1 MAILLCIWAVLG
13 PHANAA
19 NVRLDDGA
27 LRQQAGPAVV
37 LVLVTFERGA
47 GRGTGFVLNDGGYV
61 ATNEHVVRG
70 ASAVAVHQR
79 DIGAGATVVWSSR
92 PMDLAIVKIE
102 EPLSGLG
109 TVTLALSPL
118 DENTDQSVQAVGFPG
133 VSDEVVAGEDVLA
146 LAIAG
151 LDIGDVGKP
160 TYTEGQVSR
169 FLRDGSWGLGGTLDI
184 VQHTAPINA
193 GNSGGP
199 LLDACGRVI
208 GINTFGPTSPVLDTG
223 RVGVLSGTYWASFA
237 GELARVLDSKGIPYQ
252 STEEPCLATDFTG
265 VSTEELEQIKEEF
278 EGGVDQ
284 IRGGVDQIQGRID
297 ELERRVAETDGRE
310 REAHQEELARLRA
323 HLQGQIEEDRRQRE
337 QIRGEQRRLQG
348 QIEEDRRRREQI
360 QGKQRRQWVMT
371 ASVAVGVVIFLFV
384 AATLAFASFR
394 RSVLRTMSRVQDG
407 ASRVVQEGASRVV
420 RSRSEGRQSP
430 RRRTAQRP
438 IPEVPEYPRRLRIG
452 RGRDMDVVVKSESV
466 SREHA
471 ELVVSGAGGQFRLI
485 DCGSTNGTRV
495 LRRGRWQRVQEDVV
509 GPREHIKLGDYQT
522 TPLALERMAQPHA
535 SGRGGRQQHSGGRWG
550 GENAA
555 EARRGDDRPSSIAVR
570 RNSAGQIVPKDRA

>member
-1 MAILLCIWAVLG
+1 MYAGRASRIAIVFVWATLG
-13 PHANAA
+13 PHLGAA
-19 NVRLDDGA
+19 SALDDGT
-27 LRQQAGPAVV
+27 LRQQARPAVLRV
-37 LVLVTFERGA
+37 VVEG
-47 GRGTGFVLNDGGYV
+47 GSGTGFVLNEDGHV
-61 ATNEHVVRG
+61 ATNQHVVADATSFSLHQAG
-70 ASAVAVHQR
+70 HEASATL
-79 DIGAGATVVWSSR
+79 IWSS
-92 PMDLAIVKIE
+92 PELDLAILLLRDRL
-102 EPLSGLG
+102 PGLEA
-109 TVTLALSPL
+109 VTLALSSP
-118 DENTDQSVQAVGFPG
+118 DENSDQDVLAVGFPG
-133 VSDEVVAGEDVLA
+133 VSDELAVAVTDDPTSTSGE
-146 LAIAG
+146 
-151 LDIGDVGKP
+151 
-160 TYTEGQVSR
+160 VSR
-169 FLRDGSWGLGGTLDI
+169 LFEGTWGSTGVTLQI
-184 VQHTAPINA
+184 VQHTAPVNP

-199 LLDACGRVI
+199 LFDACGRVI
-208 GINTFGPTSPVLDTG
+208 GVNTAGPRQLVSTPSGTRLNI
-223 RVGVLSGTYWASFA
+223 RSGTYWASFA
-237 GELARVLDSKGIPYQ
+237 GVLAHVLDSKGIPYQ
-252 STEEPCLATDFTG
+252 STEERCLATEFTG

-297 ELERRVAETDGRE
+297 EVERRMRETDGRD
-310 REAHQEELARLRA
+310 REAYQEELARLQA
-323 HLQGQIEEDRRQRE
+323 LQAQLQGQIEE
-337 QIRGEQRRLQG
+337 G
-348 QIEEDRRRREQI
+348 RRRREQA
-360 QGKQRRQWVMT
+360 QDEQRRQWLMT

-394 RSVLRTMSRVQDG
+394 RSVLRTVSRVQDG
-407 ASRVVQEGASRVV
+407 ASRVVQEGASRIV
-420 RSRSEGRQSP
+420 RSRAEGRQSP

-495 LRRGRWQRVQEDVV
+495 LRHGRWQRVQEDVV

-535 SGRGGRQQHSGGRWG
+535 SGRRGQQQHSGGRWG